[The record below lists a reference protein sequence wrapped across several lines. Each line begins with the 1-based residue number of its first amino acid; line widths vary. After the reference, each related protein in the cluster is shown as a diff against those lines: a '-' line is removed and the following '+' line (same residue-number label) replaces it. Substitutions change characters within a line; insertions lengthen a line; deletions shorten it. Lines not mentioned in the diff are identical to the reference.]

1 MSQTLIA
8 ERYRLDAMI
17 GKGSVGEVWQAQD
30 ILLQRTV
37 AVKVVDLDTNTDE
50 TVPERFRREGIAIAG
65 LDHPNIVKVYDT
77 GTSNNKAYLVMD
89 LLSGPNLATLVRES
103 GPLDYGVGLR
113 ILAAVADALQSAHD
127 MGITHRDIKPANIVM
142 NAHRDVDGTVPD
154 LYAHPERGR
163 PIIVDFG
170 IARVMN
176 ENEAQLTGTAT
187 AIGTAAYM
195 SPEQAMNKKVES
207 ASDVYSLGCVAY
219 FLFCGRP
226 PFLGD
231 SSVAV
236 AHAQVYDEPLPLID
250 LRPDAPPA
258 LDALMPRMLDKRAG
272 QRPSAAEVS
281 EEMRRI
287 AEDPNVAPVYKR
299 TPKTHGEPS
308 RLAKLTPKVL
318 LIALIACLLGFL
330 AYAWVR
336 PGEVSVPGPTVT
348 LTQTHTQT
356 AQAPEPVEEEP
367 AQQEYV
373 PVQPQQ
379 QWPAQPAQQPAYTEE
394 PQQNGGE
401 NQQNPAPAN
410 TNQAQQPGSEETGGA
425 EENQS

>member
-37 AVKVVDLDTNTDE
+37 AVKIVDLDTNTDE
-50 TVPERFRREGIAIAG
+50 TVPERFRREGVAIAG

-77 GTSNNKAYLVMD
+77 GTSDNKAYLVMD
-89 LLSGPNLATLVRES
+89 LLSGPNLATLVREN

-113 ILAAVADALQSAHD
+113 VLAAVADALQSAHD

-142 NAHRDVDGTVPD
+142 NAQRDVDGTIPD

-170 IARVMN
+170 IARVMS
-176 ENEAQLTGTAT
+176 ETESQLTGTST

-207 ASDVYSLGCVAY
+207 PSDVYSLGCVAY
-219 FLFCGRP
+219 FLFSGRP
-226 PFLGD
+226 PFVGD

-250 LRPDAPPA
+250 LRPDAPLA
-258 LDALMPRMLDKRAG
+258 LDALLPRMLDKRAS
-272 QRPSAAEVS
+272 QRPTAAEVS
-281 EEMRRI
+281 EEMRSI
-287 AEDPNVAPVYKR
+287 AEDPHVTPNYRRAPKA
-299 TPKTHGEPS
+299 PAEPS
-308 RLAKLTPKVL
+308 KLAKYAPKAL
-318 LIALIACLLGFL
+318 LIALIVCLLCLLG
-330 AYAWVR
+330 YAWAR
-336 PGEVSVPGPTVT
+336 PGEVPVPGPTVT

-356 AQAPEPVEEEP
+356 ATASEHTEQPAEDYAPAPQH
-367 AQQEYV
+367 QQY
-373 PVQPQQ
+373 
-379 QWPAQPAQQPAYTEE
+379 PAQPQYTEQPAQ
-394 PQQNGGE
+394 PQPQDT
-401 NQQNPAPAN
+401 QPAPQD
-410 TNQAQQPGSEETGGA
+410 TQAQTPTEQAGDEGTAQAQG
-425 EENQS
+425 